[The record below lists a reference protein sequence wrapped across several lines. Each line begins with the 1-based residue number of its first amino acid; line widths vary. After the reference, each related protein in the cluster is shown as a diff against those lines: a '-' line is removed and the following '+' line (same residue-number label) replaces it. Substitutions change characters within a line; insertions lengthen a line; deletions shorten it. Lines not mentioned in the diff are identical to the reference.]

1 MPNKIAI
8 TEVKN
13 FEDPKVAAIIENLRE
28 LRCKLK
34 EDAKQGLSDE
44 DFDKRIIYYDD
55 DPLSLILV
63 IAVQNEL
70 GLSDQQKAA
79 IKKQMLVDY
88 MEDIRKALA
97 NSWTGGEPEMLE
109 MSVETYQRNRKRLND
124 SFAPE
129 QQRRMQEI
137 VLQHEGAR
145 GLRRKDVAAKLSLT
159 DEQKRKIEAIFERSG
174 RRLTQQE
181 AIRQAM
187 DILTPDQLDAFEKL
201 KGKPVAF
208 NIMLIDTGKLET
220 IYQ

>member
-1 MPNKIAI
+1 
-8 TEVKN
+8 
-13 FEDPKVAAIIENLRE
+13 
-28 LRCKLK
+28 
-34 EDAKQGLSDE
+34 
-44 DFDKRIIYYDD
+44 
-55 DPLSLILV
+55 
-63 IAVQNEL
+63 
-70 GLSDQQKAA
+70 
-79 IKKQMLVDY
+79 
-88 MEDIRKALA
+88 
-97 NSWTGGEPEMLE
+97 
-109 MSVETYQRNRKRLND
+109 
-124 SFAPE
+124 
-129 QQRRMQEI
+129 MQEI
-137 VLQHEGAR
+137 VLQHEGVR